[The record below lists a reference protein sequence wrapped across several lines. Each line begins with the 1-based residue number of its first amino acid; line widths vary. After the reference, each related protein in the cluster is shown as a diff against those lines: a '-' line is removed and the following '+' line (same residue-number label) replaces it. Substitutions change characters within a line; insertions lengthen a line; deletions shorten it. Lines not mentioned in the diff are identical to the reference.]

1 MRQILFIL
9 IVLTLASCSR
19 YQKIMKDG
27 TPQEKLD
34 AAQKYYGDKDYLRAQ
49 PLLEELLGLYNG
61 RKEREEIY
69 YLYSYSYFATED
81 FLLAGYHFNNF
92 ATTYA
97 LSPKKEEALYMSAVC
112 KYKKAMPTELDQ
124 TPTQNAISALQTF
137 INQYPNSGYVSECNT
152 KMDELRMRLLKKVY
166 ENAKL
171 YHSLGYYNSAMV
183 ACQNAVEDYPD
194 MINRDELTFLMV
206 DAAYLFAQN
215 SIEKKQLERYSE
227 TLMKVKE
234 FNKEFDTDSKYS
246 KPVLKIN
253 IKTEAAIAELNKE

>member
-1 MRQILFIL
+1 
-9 IVLTLASCSR
+9 
-19 YQKIMKDG
+19 
-27 TPQEKLD
+27 
-34 AAQKYYGDKDYLRAQ
+34 
-49 PLLEELLGLYNG
+49 
-61 RKEREEIY
+61 
-69 YLYSYSYFATED
+69 
-81 FLLAGYHFNNF
+81 
-92 ATTYA
+92 
-97 LSPKKEEALYMSAVC
+97 
-112 KYKKAMPTELDQ
+112 
-124 TPTQNAISALQTF
+124 LQTF